1 MQTEQRRSSNAMR
14 VEFDKTW
21 TEAEGD
27 PIAFMAD
34 IRRRAIETIAREGHA
49 AYADGHCGSVRAM
62 MRVS

>member
-34 IRRRAIETIAREGHA
+34 IRRRTIETIAREGGHA
-49 AYADGHCGSVRAM
+49 AYADGIADRFGP
-62 MRVS
+62 